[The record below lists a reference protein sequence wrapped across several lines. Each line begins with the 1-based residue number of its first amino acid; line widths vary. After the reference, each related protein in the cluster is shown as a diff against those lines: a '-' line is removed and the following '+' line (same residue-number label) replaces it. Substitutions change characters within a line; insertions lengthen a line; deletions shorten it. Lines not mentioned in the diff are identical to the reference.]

1 MNIKLVGVFM
11 LLCLVSIPGMQAQSF
26 DELWKQVEQA
36 EKNNLPRTL
45 VDLTDKIYRKAEKKK
60 DSPQMLKAYMWRM
73 KYRETIAPDSFYINL
88 QGLEQ
93 WVQQTKVSIDRA
105 ILHSL
110 IAGIYA
116 DYAQQNRWALRRQ
129 KEIEGKIPG
138 DIKEWTGNMFIE
150 KIGMHARE
158 AVKDSVLL
166 LKTSSRTY
174 IPFVELGEA
183 SEYYHHDMYQ
193 LLASLS
199 IESLTERD

>member
-1 MNIKLVGVFM
+1 MGI
-11 LLCLVSIPGMQAQSF
+11 LLCLISIPCVQAQTYKK
-26 DELWKQVEQA
+26 LWKQVEQA
-36 EKNNLPRTL
+36 EEKSLPET
-45 VDLTDKIYRKAEKKK
+45 VVKLTDVIYRKGEKEKN
-60 DSPQMLKAYMWRM
+60 SPQMLKAYMWRM

-158 AVKDSVLL
+158 AVKGSVLL

-183 SEYYHHDMYQ
+183 MELHN
-193 LLASLS
+193 
-199 IESLTERD
+199 